1 MEKTIVVLDRGFVFI
16 GAVVRGDPWT
26 TIGDPWITIED
37 AKCIRY
43 WGTTKG
49 LGQLALEG
57 PQPKTILDET
67 GTVTAPVSS
76 VIALIDVRSDK
87 W

>member
-1 MEKTIVVLDRGFVFI
+1 MKKIVVLDRGFVFI
-16 GAVVRGDPWT
+16 GDLNQPLGS
-26 TIGDPWITIED
+26 GWITIED

-57 PQPKTILDET
+57 PQSGTILDET
-67 GTVTAPVSS
+67 GTVTAPISS
-76 VIALIDVRSDK
+76 VIALIDVVSDK